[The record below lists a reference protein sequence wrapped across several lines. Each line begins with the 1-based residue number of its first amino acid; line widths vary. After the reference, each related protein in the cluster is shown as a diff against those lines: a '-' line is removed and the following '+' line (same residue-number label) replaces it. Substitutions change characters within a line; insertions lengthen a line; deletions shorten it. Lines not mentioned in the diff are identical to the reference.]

1 MAERR
6 GRWHNTAPGRAAYE
20 YPHMTT
26 ITLEQA
32 DRIIDAAIARGVELN
47 CRPISVIVVEP
58 GCKVKAF
65 KKEDGASMIRF
76 EMAFGKAYAALALG
90 RSSSLVHQRAEER
103 PIFMRY
109 LIAASDEQLFP
120 EAGGLLIRDADG
132 EVIGAVG
139 VTGDTG
145 ERDEEL
151 AAHGIH
157 AAGIEDRRGLPRHG
171 PARRAIAENKLARD
185 QARRSTQRGTMKIG
199 LFDHI
204 EDGARPLTTLFD
216 ERLQFAAAA
225 DAAGFYCLHLAE
237 HHATPLNMVP
247 VPGIFMGA
255 LARATKRMR
264 MGPLV
269 YLLPLYSPLRLIEEI
284 SMLDH
289 LSYGR
294 LDVGVGRGVS
304 PYELKYHKV
313 EHDNS
318 RDIFIDAF
326 KCLSAG
332 LVTDSLSYK
341 GDHYVYENVPIALR
355 PLQQPHPPFWYA
367 SSNEIGSTWGGEHGL
382 HFVTLGPMA
391 TAKTNIDAYKKALA
405 KRGAPAQPKAEFPG
419 GAVIGVQR
427 HIFVADTDAEAHRFA
442 KPAMEVHLAN
452 LNWLRVKHGV
462 TGLTSR
468 LNVPRGATY
477 EACLEDGT
485 VIAGSP
491 ATVRAEIER
500 QVAELG
506 VNYLL
511 TYLFL
516 GTMSLADALR
526 SLHLFS
532 AEVMPHLA
540 KL

>member
-1 MAERR
+1 
-6 GRWHNTAPGRAAYE
+6 
-20 YPHMTT
+20 
-26 ITLEQA
+26 
-32 DRIIDAAIARGVELN
+32 
-47 CRPISVIVVEP
+47 
-58 GCKVKAF
+58 
-65 KKEDGASMIRF
+65 
-76 EMAFGKAYAALALG
+76 
-90 RSSSLVHQRAEER
+90 
-103 PIFMRY
+103 MRY

-120 EAGGLLIRDADG
+120 EGGGMLIRDDDG

-139 VTGDTG
+139 VTGDTE

-157 AAGIEDRRGLPRHG
+157 AAGLKTDEDCRHMGRRIGLVGDERE
-171 PARRAIAENKLARD
+171 RAD
-185 QARRSTQRGTMKIG
+185 QCVEQLTQQRGIMKIG

-216 ERLQFAAAA
+216 ERLQFAEAA

-247 VPGIFMGA
+247 VPGVFMGA

-264 MGPLV
+264 IGPLV

-284 SMLDH
+284 CMLDH

-313 EHDNS
+313 EHDDS

-332 LVTDSLSYK
+332 LVTDTLTYK
-341 GDHYVYENVPIALR
+341 GEHYVYENVPIALR

-367 SSNEIGSTWGGEHGL
+367 SSNEIGSTWAGEHGL

-391 TAKTNIDAYKKALA
+391 TAKTNIDAFKEALA

-452 LNWLRVKHGV
+452 LNWLRAKHGV

-477 EACLEDGT
+477 EDCVERRHRDRRL
-485 VIAGSP
+485 AGRPCARRSSG
-491 ATVRAEIER
+491 RSR
-500 QVAELG
+500 ELG

-526 SLHLFS
+526 SLDLFS